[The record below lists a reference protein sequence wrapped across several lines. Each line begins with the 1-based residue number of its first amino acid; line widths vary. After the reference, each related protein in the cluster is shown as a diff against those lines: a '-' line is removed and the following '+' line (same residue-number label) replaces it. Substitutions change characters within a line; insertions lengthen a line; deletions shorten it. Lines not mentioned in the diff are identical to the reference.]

1 MASSPVVEPEVDETI
16 RNDRRFF
23 GHPLGVGNLAGVEM
37 WERFSFYGMQA
48 ILAFYLY
55 YSVTRGGLGLDEVA
69 ATSIVG
75 AYGGLVYLSAIL
87 GAWVADRVLGA
98 EKTLTAG
105 ATLILVGH
113 VALAVLPGFVGV
125 GVGLVCV
132 AVGSGTLKATTSS
145 VLGEMYAQGDDRR
158 DAGFSIYYMGVNLG
172 ALLGPLLTGWLWGM
186 KGFHWGFGA
195 AAVGMALGLV
205 QYLLLRRN
213 TIRGIGARPTNPLRQ
228 GEWLRYAVPAAAAVV
243 LIVIAALTGLLAP
256 ERLATIVA
264 VITVLAAIALFAVI
278 LTSSKIDADER
289 SRVISFIP
297 MFIASATFWSLFQQQ
312 FTVLA
317 VYSDKRLDRTIGS
330 FEMSPASVNSINP
343 IFIIVFA
350 GVFAAMW
357 TKLGPRQ
364 PTTPW
369 KFAIGTFV
377 MGVAF
382 LLFIPMAGGGAN
394 STPLLW
400 IVMILF
406 FFTMAELF
414 LSPVGQ
420 SLATKLAPRAFHTQ
434 MIALFFL
441 SIAIGSSV
449 AGAASA
455 GYDPNNEVPYF
466 LVIGLIS
473 IGVSVLMA
481 ALSRWISGKMVGVR

>member
-1 MASSPVVEPEVDETI
+1 MAVTPAVDPDVERI
-16 RNDRRFF
+16 RQDHRFF

-55 YSVTRGGLGLDEVA
+55 YSVTEGGLGLPRAA

-98 EKTLTAG
+98 ERTLFYG
-105 ATLILVGH
+105 ACLILFGH
-113 VALAVLPGFVGV
+113 IALAVVPGLPGV

-132 AVGSGTLKATTSS
+132 ALGSGTLKATTSS
-145 VLGEMYAQGDDRR
+145 VLGEMYAPGDERR

-195 AAVGMALGLV
+195 AAIGMALGLT
-205 QYLLLRRN
+205 QYLLLRRS
-213 TIRGIGARPTNPLRQ
+213 TLKGIGERPTNPLQ
-228 GEWLRYAVPAAAAVV
+228 PGQWVRYAVPIGVVIVLVVAAAA
-243 LIVIAALTGLLAP
+243 TGLLVA
-256 ERLATIVA
+256 ERLSSVVA
-264 VITVLAAIALFAVI
+264 VITALAAVALFAVI
-278 LTSSKIDADER
+278 LSSPKLDADER

-312 FTVLA
+312 FTVLT
-317 VYSDKRLDRTIGS
+317 VYSDERLDRTIGT
-330 FEMSPASVNSINP
+330 FEISPAWISSINP
-343 IFIIVFA
+343 IFIVIFA

-364 PTTPW
+364 PSTPW
-369 KFAIGTFV
+369 KFAIGTFI
-377 MGVAF
+377 MGIAF
-382 LLFIPMAGGGAN
+382 LLFIPQAGGGPN

-400 IVMILF
+400 LVMILF
-406 FFTMAELF
+406 LFTMAELF
-414 LSPVGQ
+414 MSPVGQ
-420 SLATKLAPRAFHTQ
+420 SLSTKLAPQAFHTQ

-449 AGAASA
+449 AGAASTR
-455 GYDPNNEVPYF
+455 YDQNNEVPYF
-466 LVIGLIS
+466 LTIGLIS
-473 IGVSVLMA
+473 IAVSVAMALM
-481 ALSRWISGKMVGVR
+481 SGWISKKMVGVR